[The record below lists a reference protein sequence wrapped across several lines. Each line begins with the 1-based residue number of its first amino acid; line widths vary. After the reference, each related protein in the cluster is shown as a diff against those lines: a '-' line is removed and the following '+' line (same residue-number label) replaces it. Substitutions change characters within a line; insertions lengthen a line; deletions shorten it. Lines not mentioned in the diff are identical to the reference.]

1 MDNRNKYI
9 GFFTIFNRELGR
21 FFTLYK
27 QTILPSIVTSS
38 LYLFIFGI
46 ALQSRIGE
54 IKGVSYLQFIL
65 PGLAMMAVINNG
77 YSNTASSLYQAKQLS
92 FIEDILIAPISATE
106 AALAYI
112 LGGATRG
119 FINGSIIL
127 ILGTIAFH
135 IHLHSILLT
144 FVLMAVVSI
153 AFSAIGLIFGLQ
165 AENWDHVM
173 LLVTFA
179 ITPLVYVGGV
189 FYSIEM
195 LPAKWLETASLFNP
209 LYYMVNG
216 LRYGTLG
223 VYDTSPVWS
232 IVMAVALTGIS
243 FAIGVYLFYRG
254 YKIKS

>member
-1 MDNRNKYI
+1 MDSRKYG
-9 GFFTIFNRELGR
+9 GFFTILQRELGR

-27 QTILPSIVTSS
+27 QTILPSIITAA
-38 LYLFIFGI
+38 LFLFIFGF
-46 ALQSRIGE
+46 ALQSRIGT
-54 IKGVSYLQFIL
+54 IKDVSYLHFIL

-112 LGGATRG
+112 LGGAARG
-119 FINGSIIL
+119 FINGGIIL
-127 ILGTIAFH
+127 ILGATAFD
-135 IHLHSILLT
+135 IHFHNILLT
-144 FVLMAVVSI
+144 FVLMMVVSI
-153 AFSAIGLIFGLQ
+153 AFSSIGLIFGLQ

-173 LLVTFA
+173 LLITFA

-189 FYSIEM
+189 FYSIDM
-195 LPAKWLETASLFNP
+195 LPLEWLKTASLFNP

-223 VYDTSPVWS
+223 VYDTSPLWS
-232 IVMAVALTGIS
+232 VGMAVVLTGIS
-243 FAIGVYLFYRG
+243 FVVGVYLFYRG